1 MLFGVWIT
9 YDAIDTNLAIAQLI
23 PGLALF
29 GTGTG
34 MVLPQISNVPLSA
47 VEPED
52 SGTASGVLQ
61 TANEMGIAF
70 GIVMIGSVL
79 MFAYYSHFTN
89 GILKK
94 ENLSISEET
103 RQQMI
108 VELEDRVKKVR
119 TPEEEQEFIAELPAK
134 VRESLEQIL
143 PSVNVNAQKTT
154 LESVFNFILIG
165 LLFSAFLAGKNL
177 QSKKAS

>member
-1 MLFGVWIT
+1 
-9 YDAIDTNLAIAQLI
+9 
-23 PGLALF
+23 
-29 GTGTG
+29 
-34 MVLPQISNVPLSA
+34 
-47 VEPED
+47 
-52 SGTASGVLQ
+52 
-61 TANEMGIAF
+61 MGIAF
-70 GIVMIGSVL
+70 GIAMIGSVL
-79 MFAYYSHFTN
+79 MFAYYNHFTN

-119 TPEEEQEFIAELPAK
+119 TPEQEQEFIAELPAK

-154 LESVFNFILIG
+154 LESVFNFILMS
-165 LLFSAFLAGKNL
+165 LLFSAFLAGKKL
-177 QSKKAS
+177 RSKKAS

>member
-1 MLFGVWIT
+1 M
-9 YDAIDTNLAIAQLI
+9 AR
-23 PGLALF
+23 
-29 GTGTG
+29 
-34 MVLPQISNVPLSA
+34 
-47 VEPED
+47 EPED

-70 GIVMIGSVL
+70 GIAMIGSVL

-119 TPEEEQEFIAELPAK
+119 TPEQEQEFVAELPAK

-143 PSVNVNAQKTT
+143 PSANVNAQKTT
-154 LESVFNFILIG
+154 LESVFNFILMS
-165 LLFSAFLAGKNL
+165 LLFSAFLAGKK
-177 QSKKAS
+177 QRSKKAS